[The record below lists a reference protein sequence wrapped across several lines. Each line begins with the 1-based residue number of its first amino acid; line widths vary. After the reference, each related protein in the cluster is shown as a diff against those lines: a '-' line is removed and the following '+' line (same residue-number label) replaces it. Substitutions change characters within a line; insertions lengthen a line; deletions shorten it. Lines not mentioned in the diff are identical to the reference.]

1 MSHNTLFHQIV
12 RPLVRRIAPLGVSP
26 NQITTVR
33 LVTGL
38 AAAAAFAQGTYGWMS
53 FGGGVFVLSMLLD
66 RADGEL
72 ARQTGKMSEGGHRYD
87 LACDCI
93 ASMAAFLGL
102 GIGAAAEVGPAAL
115 WVGALA
121 ALGVGTLFYQLNVQ
135 KTASV
140 GGWAL
145 LGGRVTVD
153 PDDAMAF
160 VPVLIWCGLA
170 WPMMIV
176 AAAATTLGSLS
187 LAALSLRRSPG
198 QA

>member
-1 MSHNTLFHQIV
+1 MSHNTLLHQIV

-33 LVTGL
+33 LVTGR
-38 AAAAAFAQGTYGWMS
+38 AAAFAFAQGTYGWMCI
-53 FGGGVFVLSMLLD
+53 GGGVFVLSMLLD

-72 ARQTGKMSEGGHRYD
+72 ARQTGQMSEGGHRYD

-93 ASMAAFLGL
+93 ASIAAFIGL
-102 GIGAAAEVGPAAL
+102 GIGAAADVGQAAL
-115 WVGALA
+115 WIGALA

-135 KTASV
+135 KAASV
-140 GGWAL
+140 GGL
-145 LGGRVTVD
+145 TVFGGRVTVD

-160 VPVLIWCGLA
+160 VPILIWCGLA
-170 WPMMIV
+170 WPMVIV
-176 AAAATTLGSLS
+176 AAAATSLGSLS

-198 QA
+198 EA